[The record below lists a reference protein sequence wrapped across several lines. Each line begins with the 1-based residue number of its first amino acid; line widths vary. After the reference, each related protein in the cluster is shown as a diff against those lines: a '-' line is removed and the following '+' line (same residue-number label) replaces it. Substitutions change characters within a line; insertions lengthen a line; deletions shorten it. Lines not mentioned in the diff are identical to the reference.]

1 MAATIKAQDKSTKM
15 PSQFK
20 TDERSYAQKEVS
32 ALRAMLRSMPKKRKQ
47 DLETL
52 QPNLSNKTN
61 HS

>member
-1 MAATIKAQDKSTKM
+1 MAATIKVKDKSTKTS
-15 PSQFK
+15 SQYK
-20 TDERSYAQKEVS
+20 ADERSYAQKEVS
-32 ALRAMLRSMPKKRKQ
+32 ALRAMLRSMPIKRKQ